1 MEMGELEV
9 LAALGRRAVACGMGV
24 DELMAPLAESASS
37 GLGASGGP
45 DGPGVPAA
53 GDVVAGSRASSA
65 AAGFSP
71 SSAVA
76 VSADPARPVRETRHA
91 WCQMCGPAKVACS
104 TLCTL
109 ENGRWTHVEGN
120 PSALNNGR
128 HGSRSLCA
136 KGNAAPQILY
146 DPHRILYPMRRVGA
160 KGEGR
165 FVRCT
170 WDEALDAIAQRLQT
184 LIDEHGPECY
194 GVLSPQAYP
203 VLRTVGRRFLNVLG
217 SPNYLHSGICAL
229 QRRASKTVTIGAA
242 VCPPA
247 QPDKTRLL
255 VVWGANPENS
265 AVNQGAVRAR
275 LDALAAGATVVDIRP
290 LMDPLAAKADV
301 WLPVR
306 PGTDGALALA
316 FLHVIIGE
324 GLYDRA
330 FVDEW
335 CHGFDELAAH
345 VRSFP
350 PEWAAPITGLDADAI
365 HRVAR
370 MMGAMAPMG
379 ILYGNG
385 IGDQAVDGHWA
396 CAAIC
401 LIEAITGNLDVPG
414 GGGAPVPPG
423 KPLVRVAPIDVLT
436 ERMPLSDED
445 RANGWCAGASK
456 LAAPE
461 TPRWYQSPATWESGP
476 NSAYFRALMGVA
488 RDEPRHLR
496 AVLGQ
501 ASNPFGATRQPARVA
516 EALRKLDLYV
526 VHDAR
531 WHPACDFADF
541 VLPACTHY
549 ECSQQIGVKNGPEG
563 TFVAV
568 TQPLAK
574 PMGES
579 RSDWDLYLGL
589 AGALGLG
596 ADFWDGDMDACL
608 REQLAGSGLTLEELR
623 AAPAGVFRERPADAR
638 PPEPARRD
646 YARLFACL
654 PQGKVQC
661 ANDWLGGRADNRDE
675 GALGR
680 LPEFTGPPEGPVET
694 PELAREYPL
703 VLSDVHAYRLCNH
716 SYYVD
721 APWLHAL
728 QPVPWVKIN
737 PVTAARYGI
746 EDGAWV
752 RVESPHGRV
761 RLVAEYFEGV
771 APGVLMTRRGW
782 WRATTPDDPAERAL
796 FAWQSDSSVLYDT
809 DESRFDRFHSA
820 MAKQTLVRIAPWEEG
835 MEDE

>member
-1 MEMGELEV
+1 MARGERSALTGQADSAQAGWRDV
-9 LAALGRRAVACGMGV
+9 AGDRARLAALGRLAASCG
-24 DELMAPLAESASS
+24 LSAE
-37 GLGASGGP
+37 GLL
-45 DGPGVPAA
+45 VPADA
-53 GDVVAGSRASSA
+53 PTTGADA
-65 AAGFSP
+65 P
-71 SSAVA
+71 A
-76 VSADPARPVRETRHA
+76 VSVDPAVPVRETRHA
-91 WCQMCGPAKVACS
+91 WCQMCGPAKTACS

-120 PSALNNGR
+120 PNALNNGR
-128 HGSRSLCA
+128 RGGRTLCA

-146 DPHRILYPMRRVGA
+146 DPYRILYPMRRVGA

-170 WDEALDAIAQRLQT
+170 WDEALSAIAAQLT
-184 LIDEHGPECY
+184 ALSDAYGPACY

-203 VLRTVGRRFLNVLG
+203 VLRTVGRRFLNVFG

-247 QPDKTRLL
+247 QLDKTRLL

-265 AVNQGAVRAR
+265 AVNQGAVTAR

-290 LMDPLAAKADV
+290 LLDPLASKADV

-306 PGTDGALALA
+306 PGSDGALALA

-324 GLYDRA
+324 ELYDRA

-345 VRSFP
+345 VRAFP
-350 PEWAAPITGLDADAI
+350 PEWAAPLTGIAAVDI
-365 HRVAR
+365 RRVAR
-370 MMGAMAPMG
+370 MMGTTRPMG

-385 IGDQAVDGHWA
+385 IGDQQVDGHWT

-414 GGGAPVPPG
+414 GGGAPLPPG
-423 KPLVRVAPIDVLT
+423 KPLVKVAPIDVLT
-436 ERMPLSDED
+436 ERLPFSEED

-456 LAAPE
+456 LVAPE
-461 TPRWYQSPATWESGP
+461 TPRWYQTPATWESGP

-488 RDEPRHLR
+488 RDEPGHLR

-526 VHDAR
+526 VHDTR

-549 ECSQQIGVKNGPEG
+549 ECSQQVGVKNGREG

-568 TQPLAK
+568 TQPLAR

-608 REQLAGSGLTLEELR
+608 REQLADSGLTLEELR
-623 AAPAGVFRERPADAR
+623 AAPAGVFVGRSADAR
-638 PPEPARRD
+638 PPEPPRRD
-646 YARLFACL
+646 YARLFAQL
-654 PQGKVQC
+654 PHGKVQC
-661 ANDWLGGRADNRDE
+661 ANDWLGGRPDNRDE
-675 GALGR
+675 GTLGW
-680 LPEFTGPPEGPVET
+680 LPEFTGPPEGPAET

-703 VLSDVHAYRLCNH
+703 VLSDVHAYRLCVH
-716 SYYVD
+716 SYYTD
-721 APWLHAL
+721 TPWLHGL
-728 QPVPWVKIN
+728 QLTPWVKIN
-737 PVTAARYGI
+737 PATAARYGI
-746 EDGAWV
+746 ADGSWV

-782 WRATTPDDPAERAL
+782 WRATTPDTPAERVR

-809 DESRFDRFHSA
+809 DEVRFDPFHSA

-835 MEDE
+835 SGDE

>member
-1 MEMGELEV
+1 MARDERSALTGQADSAQAGWRDLAGDRAR
-9 LAALGRRAVACGMGV
+9 LAALGRLAASCG
-24 DELMAPLAESASS
+24 LSAE
-37 GLGASGGP
+37 GLL
-45 DGPGVPAA
+45 VPADA
-53 GDVVAGSRASSA
+53 PTTGADA
-65 AAGFSP
+65 P
-71 SSAVA
+71 A
-76 VSADPARPVRETRHA
+76 VSVDPAVPVRETRHA
-91 WCQMCGPAKVACS
+91 WCQMCGPAKTACS

-120 PSALNNGR
+120 PNALNNGR
-128 HGSRSLCA
+128 RGGRTLCA

-146 DPHRILYPMRRVGA
+146 DPYRILYPMRRAGA

-170 WDEALDAIAQRLQT
+170 WDEALSAIAAQLT
-184 LIDEHGPECY
+184 ALSDAHGPACY

-203 VLRTVGRRFLNVLG
+203 VLRTVGRRFLNVFG

-247 QPDKTRLL
+247 QLDKTRLL

-265 AVNQGAVRAR
+265 AVNQGAVTAR

-290 LMDPLAAKADV
+290 LLDPLASKADV

-306 PGTDGALALA
+306 PGSDGALALA

-324 GLYDRA
+324 ELYDRA

-345 VRSFP
+345 VRAFS
-350 PEWAAPITGLDADAI
+350 PEWAAPLTGIAAVDI
-365 HRVAR
+365 RRVAR
-370 MMGAMAPMG
+370 MMGTTRPMG

-385 IGDQAVDGHWA
+385 IGDQQVDGHWT

-414 GGGAPVPPG
+414 GGGAPLPPG
-423 KPLVRVAPIDVLT
+423 KPLVKVAPIDVLT
-436 ERMPLSDED
+436 GRLPFSEED

-456 LAAPE
+456 LVAPE
-461 TPRWYQSPATWESGP
+461 TPRWYQTPATWESGP

-488 RDEPRHLR
+488 RDEPGHLR

-501 ASNPFGATRQPARVA
+501 ASNPFGATRQPARAA

-526 VHDAR
+526 VHDTR

-549 ECSQQIGVKNGPEG
+549 ECSQQVGVKNGREG

-568 TQPLAK
+568 TQPLAR

-608 REQLAGSGLTLEELR
+608 REQLADSGLTLEELR
-623 AAPAGVFRERPADAR
+623 AAPAGVFVERPADAR
-638 PPEPARRD
+638 PPEPPRRD
-646 YARLFACL
+646 YARLFAQL
-654 PQGKVQC
+654 PHGKVQC
-661 ANDWLGGRADNRDE
+661 ANDWLGGRPDNRDE
-675 GALGR
+675 GTLGW
-680 LPEFTGPPEGPVET
+680 LPEFTGPPEGPAET

-703 VLSDVHAYRLCNH
+703 VLSDVHAYRLCVH
-716 SYYVD
+716 SYYTD
-721 APWLHAL
+721 TPWLHGL
-728 QPVPWVKIN
+728 QLTPWVKIN
-737 PVTAARYGI
+737 PATAARYGI
-746 EDGAWV
+746 ADGSWV

-782 WRATTPDDPAERAL
+782 WRATTPDTPAERVR

-809 DESRFDRFHSA
+809 DEVRFDPFHSA

-835 MEDE
+835 SGDE

>member
-1 MEMGELEV
+1 MARDERSALAGQADSAQAGWRDLAGDRAR
-9 LAALGRRAVACGMGV
+9 LAALGRLAASCG
-24 DELMAPLAESASS
+24 LSAE
-37 GLGASGGP
+37 GLL
-45 DGPGVPAA
+45 VPADA
-53 GDVVAGSRASSA
+53 PTTGADA
-65 AAGFSP
+65 P
-71 SSAVA
+71 A
-76 VSADPARPVRETRHA
+76 VSVDPAVPVRETRHA
-91 WCQMCGPAKVACS
+91 WCQMCGPAKTACS

-120 PSALNNGR
+120 PNALNNGR
-128 HGSRSLCA
+128 RGGRTLCA

-146 DPHRILYPMRRVGA
+146 DPYRILYPMRRVGA

-170 WDEALDAIAQRLQT
+170 WDEALSAIAAQLT
-184 LIDEHGPECY
+184 ALSDAHGPACY

-203 VLRTVGRRFLNVLG
+203 VLRTVGRRFLNVFG

-247 QPDKTRLL
+247 QLDKTRLL

-265 AVNQGAVRAR
+265 AVNQGAVTAR

-290 LMDPLAAKADV
+290 LLDPLASKADV

-306 PGTDGALALA
+306 PGSDGALALA
-316 FLHVIIGE
+316 FLHIIIGE
-324 GLYDRA
+324 ELYDRA

-345 VRSFP
+345 VRAFS
-350 PEWAAPITGLDADAI
+350 PEWAAPLTGIAAVDI
-365 HRVAR
+365 RRVAR
-370 MMGAMAPMG
+370 MMGTTRPMG

-385 IGDQAVDGHWA
+385 IGDQQVDGHWT

-414 GGGAPVPPG
+414 GGGAPLPPG
-423 KPLVRVAPIDVLT
+423 KPLVKVAPIDVLT
-436 ERMPLSDED
+436 ERLPFSEED

-456 LAAPE
+456 LVAPE
-461 TPRWYQSPATWESGP
+461 TPRWYQTPATWESGP

-488 RDEPRHLR
+488 RDEPGHLR

-526 VHDAR
+526 VHDTR

-549 ECSQQIGVKNGPEG
+549 ECSQQVGVKNGREG

-568 TQPLAK
+568 TQPLAR

-596 ADFWDGDMDACL
+596 ADFWDGDMDTCL
-608 REQLAGSGLTLEELR
+608 REQLADSGLTLEELR
-623 AAPAGVFRERPADAR
+623 AAPAGVFVERPADAR
-638 PPEPARRD
+638 PPEPPRRD
-646 YARLFACL
+646 YARLFAQL
-654 PQGKVQC
+654 PHGKVQC
-661 ANDWLGGRADNRDE
+661 ANDWLGGRPDNRDE
-675 GALGR
+675 GTLGW
-680 LPEFTGPPEGPVET
+680 LPEFTGPPEGPAET

-703 VLSDVHAYRLCNH
+703 VLSDVHAYRLCIH
-716 SYYVD
+716 SYYTD
-721 APWLHAL
+721 TPWLHGL
-728 QPVPWVKIN
+728 QPTPWVKIN
-737 PVTAARYGI
+737 PATAARYGI
-746 EDGAWV
+746 ADGSWV

-782 WRATTPDDPAERAL
+782 WRATTPDVPAERVR
-796 FAWQSDSSVLYDT
+796 FAWQSDSSALYDT
-809 DESRFDRFHSA
+809 DEGRFDPFHSA

-835 MEDE
+835 DGDE

>member
-1 MEMGELEV
+1 MGEGLAA
-9 LAALGRRAVACGMGV
+9 LAALGRLGAACGM
-24 DELMAPLAESASS
+24 DAS
-37 GLGASGGP
+37 GLIVPLGADAGGP
-45 DGPGVPAA
+45 A
-53 GDVVAGSRASSA
+53 GAGGSGSAPSADAGSS
-65 AAGFSP
+65 SP
-71 SSAVA
+71 SGSS
-76 VSADPARPVRETRHA
+76 VSADPGAPLRETRHA
-91 WCQMCGPAKVACS
+91 WCQMCGPSKVCCS

-120 PSALNNGR
+120 PNALNNGR
-128 HGSRSLCA
+128 HGERSLCA

-170 WDEALDAIAQRLQT
+170 WDEALDAIAAQLAALR
-184 LIDEHGPECY
+184 DAHGPACY

-203 VLRTVGRRFLNVLG
+203 VLRTVGRRFLNVFG

-242 VCPPA
+242 VCPPT
-247 QPDKTRLL
+247 QLDKTRLL

-265 AVNQGAVRAR
+265 AVNQGAVRGR

-290 LMDPLAAKADV
+290 LMDPLASKADV

-306 PGTDGALALA
+306 PGSDGALALA

-324 GLYDRA
+324 ELYDRA

-335 CHGFDELAAH
+335 CHGFDQLAEH
-345 VRSFP
+345 VRAFP
-350 PEWAAPITGLDADAI
+350 PEWAAPLTGIAADDI
-365 HRVAR
+365 RRVAR
-370 MMGAMAPMG
+370 MMGTMRPMG

-385 IGDQAVDGHWA
+385 IGDQQVDGHWT
-396 CAAIC
+396 CASIC

-423 KPLVRVAPIDVLT
+423 KPLVKVAPIDVLT
-436 ERMPLSDED
+436 ERLPFSDED

-456 LAAPE
+456 LVAPE

-488 RDEPRHLR
+488 NDEPGHVR

-526 VHDAR
+526 VHDTR

-549 ECSQQIGVKNGPEG
+549 ECSQQIGVKNGCEG
-563 TFVAV
+563 TFVAM
-568 TQPLAK
+568 TQPLAR

-608 REQLAGSGLTLEELR
+608 REQLAGSGLMLEELR
-623 AAPAGVFRERPADAR
+623 AAPAGVFVERPADAV
-638 PPEPARRD
+638 PPEPPRRD
-646 YARLFACL
+646 YRRLFAQL
-654 PQGKVQC
+654 PHGKVQC
-661 ANDWLGGRADNRDE
+661 ANDWLGGRPDNRDE
-675 GALGR
+675 GTLGW
-680 LPEFTGPPEGPVET
+680 LPEFTGPPEGPAET
-694 PELAREYPL
+694 PELACEYPL
-703 VLSDVHAYRLCNH
+703 VLSDVHAYRLCVH
-716 SYYVD
+716 SYYTD
-721 APWLHAL
+721 TPWLHAL
-728 QPVPWVKIN
+728 QSAPWVKIN
-737 PVTAARYGI
+737 PATAARYGI
-746 EDGAWV
+746 ADGSWV
-752 RVESPHGRV
+752 RIESPHGRV
-761 RLVAEYFEGV
+761 RLVAEYFEGI

-782 WRATTPDDPAERAL
+782 WRATTPDDPVERAR

-809 DESRFDRFHSA
+809 DERRFDPFHSA

>member
-1 MEMGELEV
+1 MARDERSALAGQADSAQAGWRDV
-9 LAALGRRAVACGMGV
+9 VGDRARLAALGRLAASCG
-24 DELMAPLAESASS
+24 LSAE
-37 GLGASGGP
+37 GLL
-45 DGPGVPAA
+45 VPADTPTTGA
-53 GDVVAGSRASSA
+53 DAPVVS
-65 AAGFSP
+65 
-71 SSAVA
+71 V
-76 VSADPARPVRETRHA
+76 DPAVPVRETRHA
-91 WCQMCGPAKVACS
+91 WCQMCGPAKTACS

-120 PSALNNGR
+120 PNALNNGR
-128 HGSRSLCA
+128 RGGRTLCA

-146 DPHRILYPMRRVGA
+146 DPYRILYPMRRVGA

-170 WDEALDAIAQRLQT
+170 WDEALSAIAAQLT
-184 LIDEHGPECY
+184 ALSDAYGPACY

-203 VLRTVGRRFLNVLG
+203 VLRTVGRRFLNVFG

-247 QPDKTRLL
+247 QLDKTRLL

-265 AVNQGAVRAR
+265 AVNQGAVTAR

-290 LMDPLAAKADV
+290 LLDPLASKADV

-306 PGTDGALALA
+306 PGSDGALALA

-324 GLYDRA
+324 ELYDRA

-345 VRSFP
+345 VRAFP
-350 PEWAAPITGLDADAI
+350 PEWAAPLTGIAAVDI
-365 HRVAR
+365 RRVAR
-370 MMGAMAPMG
+370 MMGTTRPMG

-385 IGDQAVDGHWA
+385 IGDQQVDGHWT

-414 GGGAPVPPG
+414 GGGAPLPPG
-423 KPLVRVAPIDVLT
+423 KPLVKVAPIDVLT
-436 ERMPLSDED
+436 ERLPFSEED

-456 LAAPE
+456 LVAPE
-461 TPRWYQSPATWESGP
+461 TPRWYQTPATWESGP

-488 RDEPRHLR
+488 RDEPGHLR

-526 VHDAR
+526 VHDTR

-549 ECSQQIGVKNGPEG
+549 ECSQQVGVKNGREG

-568 TQPLAK
+568 TQPLAR

-608 REQLAGSGLTLEELR
+608 REQLADSGLTLEELR
-623 AAPAGVFRERPADAR
+623 AAPAGVFVGRSADAR
-638 PPEPARRD
+638 PPEPPRRD
-646 YARLFACL
+646 YARLFAQL
-654 PQGKVQC
+654 PHGKVQC
-661 ANDWLGGRADNRDE
+661 ANDWLGGRPDNRDE
-675 GALGR
+675 GTLGW
-680 LPEFTGPPEGPVET
+680 LPEFTGPPEGPAET

-703 VLSDVHAYRLCNH
+703 VLSDVHAYRLCVH
-716 SYYVD
+716 SYYTD
-721 APWLHAL
+721 TPWLHEL
-728 QPVPWVKIN
+728 QPTPWVKIN
-737 PVTAARYGI
+737 PATAARYGI
-746 EDGAWV
+746 ADGSWV

-782 WRATTPDDPAERAL
+782 WRATTPDAPAERVR

-809 DESRFDRFHSA
+809 DEVRFDPFHSA

-835 MEDE
+835 SGDE

>member
-1 MEMGELEV
+1 MGDLAK
-9 LAALGRRAVACGMGV
+9 LAALGRAGAACGMDAGGLLV
-24 DELMAPLAESASS
+24 PLGAGGPIAPL
-37 GLGASGGP
+37 GAGRGG
-45 DGPGVPAA
+45 GA
-53 GDVVAGSRASSA
+53 SA
-65 AAGFSP
+65 AA
-71 SSAVA
+71 V
-76 VSADPARPVRETRHA
+76 DPAAPVREVRHA
-91 WCQMCGPAKVACS
+91 WCQMCGPAKTNCS

-109 ENGRWTHVEGN
+109 ENGRWTRVEGN
-120 PSALNNGR
+120 PNALNNGR
-128 HGSRSLCA
+128 HGTRSLCA

-170 WDEALDAIAQRLQT
+170 WDEALAAIAARLGSLCDQY
-184 LIDEHGPECY
+184 GPACY

-203 VLRTVGRRFLNVLG
+203 VLRTVGRRFLNVIG

-229 QRRASKTVTIGAA
+229 QRRASKTVTIGGA

-247 QPDKTRLL
+247 QLDKTRLL

-265 AVNQGAVRAR
+265 AVNQGAVRDR
-275 LDALAAGATVVDIRP
+275 LDALAGGTTVVDIRP
-290 LMDPLAAKADV
+290 LMDPLASKADI

-330 FVDEW
+330 FVEEW
-335 CHGFDELAAH
+335 CLGFDKLADH
-345 VRSFP
+345 VRTFP
-350 PEWAAPITGLDADAI
+350 PEWAAPITGIAADDI
-365 HRVAR
+365 RRVAR
-370 MMGAMAPMG
+370 MMGTMAPMG

-396 CAAIC
+396 CASIC

-423 KPLVRVAPIDVLT
+423 KPLVRVAPIDALT
-436 ERMPLSDED
+436 ERLPFSDED
-445 RANGWCAGASK
+445 RANGWCAGVSA
-456 LAAPE
+456 LVAPE

-488 RDEPRHLR
+488 NDEPGHLR

-526 VHDAR
+526 VHDTR
-531 WHPACDFADF
+531 WNPSCDFADF

-549 ECSQQIGVKNGPEG
+549 ECSQQIGTKNGPEG

-568 TQPLAK
+568 TQALAA

-596 ADFWDGDMDACL
+596 ADFWEGDMDACL

-623 AAPAGVFRERPADAR
+623 AAPAGVFVERPADAR
-638 PPEPARRD
+638 PPEPARCD
-646 YARLFACL
+646 YARLFASL
-654 PQGKVQC
+654 PEGKVQC
-661 ANDWLGGRADNRDE
+661 ANAWIGGRVDNRDE
-675 GALGR
+675 EPLGC
-680 LPEFTGPPEGPVET
+680 LPVYVGPPEGLAET
-694 PELAREYPL
+694 PDLARDYPL

-716 SYYVD
+716 SYYTD
-721 APWLHAL
+721 TPALHAL
-728 QPVPWVKIN
+728 QPTPWVKIN
-737 PVTAARYGI
+737 PATAARYGI
-746 EDGAWV
+746 ADGDWV
-752 RVESPHGRV
+752 RVESPHGCV

-771 APGVLMTRRGW
+771 APDVLMTRRGW
-782 WRATTPDDPAERAL
+782 WRATTPDDAAERAR

-809 DESRFDRFHSA
+809 DERRFDRFHSA
-820 MAKQTLVRIAPWEEG
+820 MAKQTLVRIARWEEG
-835 MEDE
+835 DDDE